1 MSKNSKLETLH
12 SVGANC
18 KSSNND
24 SRNQLFY
31 DWKVLKG
38 WRKTIDRHE
47 TRTTWHHL
55 CLRSSATCGK
65 TPTAVTF
72 FKSELFLPCGCYA
85 IKTNIRTICSHVSQP
100 ASAVKGADLVNCKL
114 VTAWHQN
121 SELRLGCFVSVIPS
135 NKTAIARIKSVKL
148 PTSGFWKF
156 FIVSL
161 NFQQM
166 PVWPPL
172 CRRPWLVGQQVGP
185 FQLSL
190 RPWLKTYIVMLELLV
205 KLKPAWNR
213 GWSRGTIGTIDSLK
227 L

>member
-1 MSKNSKLETLH
+1 MFLQINENNLWPTLQQQKRGSGMSKNSKLETLH

-85 IKTNIRTICSHVSQP
+85 IKTNIRTICSQVSQP

-114 VTAWHQN
+114 DTAWHQN
-121 SELRLGCFVSVIPS
+121 SETRLGCFVSVIPS
-135 NKTAIARIKSVKL
+135 NKTAIARIKSV
-148 PTSGFWKF
+148 
-156 FIVSL
+156 
-161 NFQQM
+161 
-166 PVWPPL
+166 
-172 CRRPWLVGQQVGP
+172 
-185 FQLSL
+185 
-190 RPWLKTYIVMLELLV
+190 
-205 KLKPAWNR
+205 
-213 GWSRGTIGTIDSLK
+213 
-227 L
+227 